1 MRIQTVAR
9 HCEVPTPIRDRATE
23 QVERLGRFDPNLQ
36 SAEIIFEEEKHRK
49 SVEGI
54 LTREGGPPAVAQGED
69 SDFRAAL
76 DQMLDKLQKI
86 LRRNRSQ
93 LRDHRGP
100 KLSDVVAPPPE
111 PGAE

>member
-9 HCEVPTPIRDRATE
+9 HCEVPPPVRDRATE
-23 QVERLGRFDPNLQ
+23 QVERLGRFDPKLQ

-54 LTREGGPPAVAQGED
+54 VTREGAPPAVAQGED

-76 DQMLDKLQKI
+76 DKMLDKLQKI
-86 LRRNRSQ
+86 LRRDRSQ
-93 LRDHRGP
+93 ARDHRSP
-100 KLSDVVAPPPE
+100 RLTEVAPPPPE
-111 PGAE
+111 AGAE